1 MEKRVL
7 IAVLLSFLVLY
18 GYTALFPPPKRP
30 VAPKPVAADI
40 ATPAAS
46 AQSSTASGAEA
57 SRSAPPLEPAAA
69 ATVAETAE
77 RSIVVET
84 DVVRAVFSNR
94 GGVITSW
101 TLKKYPGADGKP
113 VDLVPAALPA
123 NQPRPF
129 TLRLGEDKRTAL
141 VNSALF
147 RTSASWRSSTDARRR
162 CRSRSTTRTPRDSAP
177 TRRFASS
184 RTRT

>member
-30 VAPKPVAADI
+30 VAPKPVATETA
-40 ATPAAS
+40 APASSQTPPASGETVPPPAAP
-46 AQSSTASGAEA
+46 
-57 SRSAPPLEPAAA
+57 APAVD
-69 ATVAETAE
+69 ATVAETSE

-101 TLKKYPGADGKP
+101 TLK
-113 VDLVPAALPA
+113 
-123 NQPRPF
+123 
-129 TLRLGEDKRTAL
+129 
-141 VNSALF
+141 
-147 RTSASWRSSTDARRR
+147 
-162 CRSRSTTRTPRDSAP
+162 
-177 TRRFASS
+177 
-184 RTRT
+184 

>member
-30 VAPKPVAADI
+30 VAAKPVAADI

-46 AQSSTASGAEA
+46 AQSSTASGTEA
-57 SRSAPPLEPAAA
+57 SPAPPLEPAAA

-94 GGVITSW
+94 G
-101 TLKKYPGADGKP
+101 
-113 VDLVPAALPA
+113 
-123 NQPRPF
+123 
-129 TLRLGEDKRTAL
+129 
-141 VNSALF
+141 
-147 RTSASWRSSTDARRR
+147 ARR
-162 CRSRSTTRTPRDSAP
+162 S
-177 TRRFASS
+177 
-184 RTRT
+184 